1 MITINITP
9 PKQNSH
15 IFEKLA
21 MRQQVEDKMVDA
33 MLSEH
38 LKAVGMTRQD
48 FQKMPYSY
56 QKSIIRPL
64 EDEAWHKVRQQ
75 PLDDW
80 FVGQN

>member
-9 PKQNSH
+9 PKQNPH

-33 MLSEH
+33 MLNEH
-38 LKAVGMTRQD
+38 LEAVGMNGQD
-48 FQKMPYSY
+48 FRRMPYSF
-56 QKSIIRPL
+56 QKSILRPL
-64 EDEAWHKVRQQ
+64 ENEAWHKVRQQ

-80 FVGQN
+80 FVGHD

>member
-9 PKQNSH
+9 PKQNPH

-33 MLSEH
+33 MLNEH
-38 LKAVGMTRQD
+38 LEAVGITRQH
-48 FQKMPYSY
+48 FKRMPYSY
-56 QKSIIRPL
+56 RKSIIRL
-64 EDEAWHKVRQQ
+64 IEDKAWHKVRQQ

-80 FVGQN
+80 FVGHE